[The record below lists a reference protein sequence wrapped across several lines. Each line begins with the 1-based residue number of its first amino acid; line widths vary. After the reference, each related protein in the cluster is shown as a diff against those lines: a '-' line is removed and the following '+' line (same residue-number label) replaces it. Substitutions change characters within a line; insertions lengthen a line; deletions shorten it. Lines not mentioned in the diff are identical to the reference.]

1 MYKEGAGFRGMLNMF
16 AISVSM
22 GLQYGVPLEKYVE
35 NFTFTRFEPSGMTD
49 HPNVKICTSV
59 IDFVFR
65 VLGMEYLGR
74 TDFVQVPPR
83 GIQKNRF
90 ENMARLVGSGSIQ
103 ESLDLVEVAQVG
115 TSSVADQATLPTL
128 VEETTDQ
135 MDAALGSMDGDA
147 PACPTC
153 GHITVRNGACYKCL
167 NCGDSLGCS

>member
-1 MYKEGAGFRGMLNMF
+1 M
-16 AISVSM
+16 I
-22 GLQYGVPLEKYVE
+22 
-35 NFTFTRFEPSGMTD
+35 D

-59 IDFVFR
+59 LDFVFR

-74 TDFVQVPPR
+74 TDFVQVKPN

-90 ENMARLVGSGSIQ
+90 EKMAKLLENSVMQ
-103 ESLDLVEVAQVG
+103 ETMELKSEFAGAIVEKVADDQEVLPMMAKQ
-115 TSSVADQATLPTL
+115 SHDMADQALS
-128 VEETTDQ
+128 
-135 MDAALGSMDGDA
+135 SMDGDA

>member
-1 MYKEGAGFRGMLNMF
+1 
-16 AISVSM
+16 
-22 GLQYGVPLEKYVE
+22 
-35 NFTFTRFEPSGMTD
+35 MTD